1 MIDGYFVFKM
11 GNELIPEKNLVEEVW
26 RIYTKFFL
34 PVIPEFCSTKTIPGR
49 NVQRQNQSKKVF
61 LYHLSFC
68 VFIINIYN
76 VTLPTVHIVFT
87 VRISTN

>member
-11 GNELIPEKNLVEEVW
+11 GNELIPKKNLVEEVW

-61 LYHLSFC
+61 LYLSFSIA
-68 VFIINIYN
+68 VFVFLLIFVYIINI
-76 VTLPTVHIVFT
+76 
-87 VRISTN
+87 

>member
-1 MIDGYFVFKM
+1 MIDDIGCFVFKM

-61 LYHLSFC
+61 LYL
-68 VFIINIYN
+68 VFVFLLIFVYIINI
-76 VTLPTVHIVFT
+76 
-87 VRISTN
+87 

>member
-11 GNELIPEKNLVEEVW
+11 GNELIPKKNLVEEVW

-61 LYHLSFC
+61 LYLSFC
-68 VFIINIYN
+68 VFINIFVYIINI
-76 VTLPTVHIVFT
+76 
-87 VRISTN
+87 